1 MIDDSLFD
9 NPLSEKSNTI
19 QFPVILPTYGNYN
32 RNKEEL
38 VIGEEDFVHVENALS
53 YPYSTVAYIESIF
66 DGPKDKVVVG
76 SAFFIKSNV
85 LVTAAHNVFSWDL
98 GGISAKEVYVYPAM
112 NNNDSPLGVFKVKD
126 YFYFKDYKNKRSFE
140 NDIAVLVLNENIGD
154 IVGTLGLPET
164 KYNRSGLRVTNVG
177 YPARDID
184 YMGNGKYD
192 TKMYKEGG
200 RILKDDETLLYYNF
214 DTLPGS
220 SGSAVF
226 DSKYRVIGVH
236 LGGDLETLENKAI
249 KLNERTLKFIYST
262 FSAVKED
269 GWKKIEDKWYYY
281 VSGIYKTGWYQL
293 NNNWYY
299 FNSEGHLMTGW
310 EKINNLWY
318 YFDENGAM
326 MNVEKTG
333 MYYLEERNH
342 VNTNY
347 KKGSLYSANPEKEW
361 YFLVKGLRVPYLETG
376 WIFYNDSWYYMKQ
389 KLKHSHTDDNKPG
402 FSLLEEG
409 EMFYGWLKYRFT
421 WYHLNEVTGQ
431 MTTGWLKYNK
441 NWYYLN
447 ENGAMATGWIRDNH
461 VWYYLN
467 PSGAMATG
475 WLYDND
481 NWYYL
486 AKDGTMKTGW
496 YQVNNKWYYSV
507 QSGELVTNSVIDG
520 YSVNHNGEWVK

>member
-318 YFDENGAM
+318 YFDE
-326 MNVEKTG
+326 
-333 MYYLEERNH
+333 
-342 VNTNY
+342 
-347 KKGSLYSANPEKEW
+347 
-361 YFLVKGLRVPYLETG
+361 
-376 WIFYNDSWYYMKQ
+376 I
-389 KLKHSHTDDNKPG
+389 
-402 FSLLEEG
+402 G
-409 EMFYGWLKYRFT
+409 EML
-421 WYHLNEVTGQ
+421 
-431 MTTGWLKYNK
+431 TGWL
-441 NWYYLN
+441 L
-447 ENGAMATGWIRDNH
+447 I
-461 VWYYLN
+461 
-467 PSGAMATG
+467 
-475 WLYDND
+475 
-481 NWYYL
+481 
-486 AKDGTMKTGW
+486 
-496 YQVNNKWYYSV
+496 NNKWYYFSENGDMKIGWQQV
-507 QSGELVTNSVIDG
+507 DNKWYYLDVVNGDMKTGWIELNGKWYYLNTSGEMVTGIQIIQGKTYQFNLL
-520 YSVNHNGEWVK
+520 GEWIK

>member
-1 MIDDSLFD
+1 M
-9 NPLSEKSNTI
+9 K
-19 QFPVILPTYGNYN
+19 VILKKSCAILLMLTIFLCNKSFVYAQNTEESRLVTEEFSGQTYYIKGNHKALYWHEID
-32 RNKEEL
+32 NKYYYFGKDGAM
-38 VIGEEDFVHVENALS
+38 VIGWNYIPEPVEGVTLNQFE
-53 YPYSTVAYIESIF
+53 PESIRTR
-66 DGPKDKVVVG
+66 P
-76 SAFFIKSNV
+76 
-85 LVTAAHNVFSWDL
+85 LP
-98 GGISAKEVYVYPAM
+98 VY
-112 NNNDSPLGVFKVKD
+112 G
-126 YFYFKDYKNKRSFE
+126 
-140 NDIAVLVLNENIGD
+140 
-154 IVGTLGLPET
+154 
-164 KYNRSGLRVTNVG
+164 
-177 YPARDID
+177 
-184 YMGNGKYD
+184 
-192 TKMYKEGG
+192 
-200 RILKDDETLLYYNF
+200 
-214 DTLPGS
+214 
-220 SGSAVF
+220 
-226 DSKYRVIGVH
+226 
-236 LGGDLETLENKAI
+236 
-249 KLNERTLKFIYST
+249 
-262 FSAVKED
+262 
-269 GWKKIEDKWYYY
+269 
-281 VSGIYKTGWYQL
+281 
-293 NNNWYY
+293 
-299 FNSEGHLMTGW
+299 
-310 EKINNLWY
+310 WY